1 MLDMW
6 CMSTTWTNVV
16 KWKRPLKSSMQF
28 ELFVKWGL
36 GLKWPSKSTSKYIG
50 IQSTIMTTNYIIKWV
65 EVKALQDNT
74 TKSMLKFLYEHIIT
88 HFGCPTHLV
97 SDQGSHFT
105 NQTIQYTYSTIYDY
119 SSQIEYS
126 LPTK

>member
-1 MLDMW
+1 
-6 CMSTTWTNVV
+6 
-16 KWKRPLKSSMQF
+16 
-28 ELFVKWGL
+28 
-36 GLKWPSKSTSKYIG
+36 
-50 IQSTIMTTNYIIKWV
+50 MTTNYIIKWV

-74 TKSMLKFLYEHIIT
+74 TKSMLKFLYEHIVT